1 MQNINNQPSSKNISQ
16 PTNPTPSIHSPSKR
30 DPYAS
35 YTLSATGISSD
46 TINDGASITGVHV
59 LSTVANRAKRQLSLS
74 VLDNLKGLPLSSS
87 LYFSRVIMSFTG
99 ADYIHSSTQIKNLDA
114 LFLSKTYLDFCT
126 NPLKNMIYMLQ
137 TDQSYR
143 SSLNKL
149 RQHGIFRGFPYVFL
163 RDAVQIK
170 GVGELSHPLI
180 QYEQDSKMKQR
191 LTIFMIS
198 MMVSGTLGSFFEL
211 LRHRAIEHKK
221 ESVSDSIKAVCHH
234 VMTTQKSHRP
244 FFLIYPLIIS
254 IKTAFFLPRSLNK
267 DHQTSRM

>member
-1 MQNINNQPSSKNISQ
+1 
-16 PTNPTPSIHSPSKR
+16 
-30 DPYAS
+30 
-35 YTLSATGISSD
+35 
-46 TINDGASITGVHV
+46 
-59 LSTVANRAKRQLSLS
+59 
-74 VLDNLKGLPLSSS
+74 
-87 LYFSRVIMSFTG
+87 
-99 ADYIHSSTQIKNLDA
+99 
-114 LFLSKTYLDFCT
+114 
-126 NPLKNMIYMLQ
+126 MLQ

-149 RQHGIFRGFPYVFL
+149 RHNGMFRGFPYVFL

-170 GVGELSHPLI
+170 GVGELSNPLI

-221 ESVSDSIKAVCHH
+221 DRVSDSIKAVCHH

-267 DHQTSRM
+267 DHQNGYGKPRTGSWLSNGFSVLFNVCQVARWQRPFGHTNIITKLTRLDGSNRCVVC